1 MKQGHRGR
9 VLIIVQNLPVPFD
22 RRVWL
27 ECGTLTGAG
36 YQVAV
41 VCPKGP
47 GDPSYAV
54 IAGVELYKYRP
65 YAPGGSKL
73 SFVAE
78 YLYSFVATLWL
89 TIKAA
94 RHGRFDA
101 IQSCN
106 PPDIFW
112 PIGVM
117 FRVVHGS
124 RFVFDHHDLCPETYR
139 VRFPGGPPF
148 IHKALLFLER
158 LTVRCADHVVST
170 NDSYRAI
177 AIERDGATPE
187 RVTVVR
193 TGPDPERLKPIAPD
207 PRLKNGREHLVA
219 YIGVMGPQDGVDIVL
234 EVANVIVNEQGR
246 RDIGFVLIG
255 SGDSFE
261 KMVAMRDRLGLGPF
275 VEFTGRVPDDTVAA
289 ILSSA
294 DIGISPDPKNSLN
307 EFCTMNKTMEYMAF
321 GMPVVAFD
329 LQETRVSAGEA
340 ALYATPNDVHDL
352 TRVLV
357 DLIDDEPRRRS
368 MAAAGRT
375 RVQRELA
382 WAYQAGRYLGV
393 YEDLVGTD
401 SARGLQAAP
410 GA

>member
-1 MKQGHRGR
+1 MTQGHRGR

-27 ECGTLTGAG
+27 ECGTLTDAG
-36 YQVAV
+36 FQVAV

-47 GDPSYAV
+47 GDPSFAV
-54 IAGVELYKYRP
+54 VDGVELYKYRP

-73 SFVAE
+73 SFVGE

-89 TIKAA
+89 TVKAA
-94 RHGRFDA
+94 QNGRFDA
-101 IQSCN
+101 IQTCN

-112 PIGVM
+112 PIGVV
-117 FRVVHGS
+117 FRLVHGS
-124 RFVFDHHDLCPETYR
+124 RFVFDQHDLCPETYKI
-139 VRFPGGPPF
+139 RFPRGPRF

-158 LTVRCADHVVST
+158 RTTRCADHVVST

-177 AIERDGATPE
+177 AIERNGAAPE

-193 TGPDPERLKPIAPD
+193 TGPDPERLKPVRPD
-207 PRLKNGREHLVA
+207 PCLRNGREHLVA

-234 EVANVIVNEQGR
+234 EVANMIVHELGR

-255 SGDSFE
+255 SGDCFSE
-261 KMVAMRDRLGLGPF
+261 LVEMRDRLGLAPY
-275 VEFTGRVPDDTVAA
+275 VEFTGRVPDQSVAA

-294 DIGISPDPKNSLN
+294 DIGISPDPMNSLN
-307 EFCTMNKTMEYMAF
+307 ELCTMNKTMEYMAF
-321 GMPVVAFD
+321 GLPVVAFD
-329 LQETRVSAGEA
+329 LRETRVSAGA
-340 ALYATPNDVHDL
+340 AAAYATPNDVHEL

-357 DLIDDEPRRRS
+357 DLIADEPRRRS
-368 MAAAGRT
+368 MGAAGRA
-375 RVQRELA
+375 RVERELA
-382 WAYQAGRYLGV
+382 WGHQAARYLGV
-393 YEDLVGTD
+393 YENLVEYD
-401 SARGLQAAP
+401 SARGFVAAP